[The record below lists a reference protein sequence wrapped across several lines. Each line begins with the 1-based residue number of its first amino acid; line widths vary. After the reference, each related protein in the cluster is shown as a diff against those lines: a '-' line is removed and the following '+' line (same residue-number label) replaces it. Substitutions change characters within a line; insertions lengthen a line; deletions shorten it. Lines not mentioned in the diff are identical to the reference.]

1 MKKIIMLLV
10 VIMLTGCT
18 VNYNVTIDKD
28 NITENVKI
36 SVPMN
41 EVDENTFS
49 EQVSGFNSSYN
60 IKTNVEDDNYI
71 ANLNRNFDFTNYNNS
86 TFMNKCYDEVN
97 ITNTDSDITIKTSN
111 TFHCIKMEDDFETQ
125 KVTVNIKTKLKV
137 KDNNADEING
147 NTYTWIIDENN
158 YADKQIYMQINKSLI
173 NVSDTVKKNTLS
185 SLELIAVILIFVIP
199 IIILAVVIWFK
210 AKGKNEI

>member
-1 MKKIIMLLV
+1 
-10 VIMLTGCT
+10 
-18 VNYNVTIDKD
+18 
-28 NITENVKI
+28 
-36 SVPMN
+36 
-41 EVDENTFS
+41 
-49 EQVSGFNSSYN
+49 
-60 IKTNVEDDNYI
+60 
-71 ANLNRNFDFTNYNNS
+71 
-86 TFMNKCYDEVN
+86 
-97 ITNTDSDITIKTSN
+97 
-111 TFHCIKMEDDFETQ
+111 MEDDFETQ

-147 NTYTWIIDENN
+147 GTYTWIIDENN

-185 SLELIAVILIFVIP
+185 SLELITVILIFVIP